1 MLFFQAFNELLFIL
15 TCVAVIASVVVQL
28 VNAVRKQKGKAK

>member
-15 TCVAVIASVVVQL
+15 TCVAVIASIVAQFI
-28 VNAVRKQKGKAK
+28 NAVRKQKGKK